1 MTKSRTQVIPSWF
14 ALANVLS
21 ASDTSDDGPDLAL
34 SFGSDGAENL
44 ALAIGAG
51 ETARGSEFTSAGQN
65 LSIGDASG
73 SAFASE
79 TQPSS
84 STTHDVIGGT
94 GPSAASAS
102 PGSATGSALTIANGA
117 TVEIDGP
124 SGQSVTFAGTTG
136 TLKLQD
142 AVLFTGLISG
152 LAGADAID
160 LSGFAYGAN
169 VTATYLGN
177 TTGGTLTVADG
188 AKTARIALSGDYLS
202 STWTLSSDG
211 KGGTTVVDPTTSANW
226 QTLDVGGGGWVTG
239 ISIANDGTMVVR
251 TDTNGAYLWNG
262 SQWVQLITT
271 SSMPAAF
278 DFSGEGVYEIQVA
291 PSNSSIMYMTF
302 DGYVFKTTNKGTT
315 WTQTA
320 FAGFNDFGDASNDS
334 YRMNG
339 QKMAI
344 DPNNPNIVY
353 VGTPSNGMYV
363 TTNGGSTWS
372 QVSAIPAAAGEG
384 FNIVFDPAVGGVVSG
399 VTQTIFASSYGNG
412 VYESTNGGAT
422 WTALSGGPTNV
433 EFAAVSSTGVYYA
446 ASDGNLWSYASGT
459 WKELISGNN
468 GGQGIQAVAVNPSNP
483 NEIVAVAP
491 SGYLNISYNAGSTWT
506 GLMWSSNE
514 VTSADIPWLA
524 DAQRSTAG
532 RGITFTRRGGVQSG
546 QSESDDPHRRH
557 RSVDHHPSA
566 DVERDAEHESDLDRP
581 NRRHRKCV
589 LSGNPRS
596 PRRRSD
602 SRPIRS
608 ALLRHHQSQCL
619 SLDLRPGG
627 SGQYRRRIFG
637 RLRLVRPEFHC
648 RPRRL
653 VGRGGV
659 GLFHQRRTD
668 VDEIRNRHPRG
679 RLVRSSADRSPPAR
693 RKTSSGLRRTAT
705 NPIIRSMEA
714 RPGAP
719 SRSPA

>member
-1 MTKSRTQVIPSWF
+1 MSSGTRRRQWRTRRPVP
-14 ALANVLS
+14 AN
-21 ASDTSDDGPDLAL
+21 
-34 SFGSDGAENL
+34 GA
-44 ALAIGAG
+44 
-51 ETARGSEFTSAGQN
+51 
-65 LSIGDASG
+65 
-73 SAFASE
+73 
-79 TQPSS
+79 P
-84 STTHDVIGGT
+84 V
-94 GPSAASAS
+94 
-102 PGSATGSALTIANGA
+102 TIANGA

-177 TTGGTLTVADG
+177 TTGGTLTVTDG

-211 KGGTTVVDPTTSANW
+211 KGGTTVVDPTTSTNW

-291 PSNSSIMYMTF
+291 ASNSSIMYMTF

-320 FAGFNDFGDASNDS
+320 FAGFNDSGDASNDS

-372 QVSAIPAAAGEG
+372 QVSAIP
-384 FNIVFDPAVGGVVSG
+384 DCGGRRLQHRVR
-399 VTQTIFASSYGNG
+399 
-412 VYESTNGGAT
+412 
-422 WTALSGGPTNV
+422 P
-433 EFAAVSSTGVYYA
+433 
-446 ASDGNLWSYASGT
+446 
-459 WKELISGNN
+459 
-468 GGQGIQAVAVNPSNP
+468 
-483 NEIVAVAP
+483 
-491 SGYLNISYNAGSTWT
+491 
-506 GLMWSSNE
+506 
-514 VTSADIPWLA
+514 
-524 DAQRSTAG
+524 G
-532 RGITFTRRGGVQSG
+532 RRRRGQWGYA
-546 QSESDDPHRRH
+546 
-557 RSVDHHPSA
+557 DHF
-566 DVERDAEHESDLDRP
+566 
-581 NRRHRKCV
+581 
-589 LSGNPRS
+589 
-596 PRRRSD
+596 
-602 SRPIRS
+602 
-608 ALLRHHQSQCL
+608 CL
-619 SLDLRPGG
+619 ELW
-627 SGQYRRRIFG
+627 Q
-637 RLRLVRPEFHC
+637 
-648 RPRRL
+648 RRL
-653 VGRGGV
+653 
-659 GLFHQRRTD
+659 
-668 VDEIRNRHPRG
+668 
-679 RLVRSSADRSPPAR
+679 
-693 RKTSSGLRRTAT
+693 
-705 NPIIRSMEA
+705 
-714 RPGAP
+714 
-719 SRSPA
+719 

>member
-1 MTKSRTQVIPSWF
+1 M
-14 ALANVLS
+14 
-21 ASDTSDDGPDLAL
+21 
-34 SFGSDGAENL
+34 
-44 ALAIGAG
+44 
-51 ETARGSEFTSAGQN
+51 
-65 LSIGDASG
+65 
-73 SAFASE
+73 
-79 TQPSS
+79 
-84 STTHDVIGGT
+84 
-94 GPSAASAS
+94 
-102 PGSATGSALTIANGA
+102 
-117 TVEIDGP
+117 
-124 SGQSVTFAGTTG
+124 
-136 TLKLQD
+136 
-142 AVLFTGLISG
+142 
-152 LAGADAID
+152 
-160 LSGFAYGAN
+160 
-169 VTATYLGN
+169 
-177 TTGGTLTVADG
+177 
-188 AKTARIALSGDYLS
+188 
-202 STWTLSSDG
+202 
-211 KGGTTVVDPTTSANW
+211 
-226 QTLDVGGGGWVTG
+226 TG

-320 FAGFNDFGDASNDS
+320 FAGFNDSGDASNDS

-384 FNIVFDPAVGGVVSG
+384 FNIVFDPAVGGVVNG

-422 WTALSGGPTNV
+422 WTALTGGPTNV
-433 EFAAVSSTGVYYA
+433 ESAAVSSTGVYYA
-446 ASDGNLWSYASGT
+446 ASGGNLWSYASGT

-483 NEIVAVAP
+483 NEIVAVAA

-524 DAQRSTAG
+524 DAQQVDGGAGNYLSLGGAAFNPANPSQMILTGGTGVWTTTQVPTSGATQSTKVTWTDQTV
-532 RGITFTRRGGVQSG
+532 GIENVCSQEIIVPPGG
-546 QSESDDPHRRH
+546 DPIL
-557 RSVDHHPSA
+557 A
-566 DVERDAEHESDLDRP
+566 
-581 NRRHRKCV
+581 
-589 LSGNPRS
+589 
-596 PRRRSD
+596 
-602 SRPIRS
+602 PIRP
-608 ALLRHHQSQCL
+608 AFLRDHQSQRL

-627 SGQYRRRIFG
+627 SGYDHRRIFG
-637 RLRLVRPEFHC
+637 RLRLVQPEFHC

-653 VGRGGV
+653 VWRGGV

-668 VDEIRNRHPRG
+668 VDEIRNRHPRRG
-679 RLVRSSADRSPPAR
+679 LFVSSAERSPPAR

-705 NPIIRSMEA
+705 SLIIRSTEA
-714 RPGAP
+714 RPGTP